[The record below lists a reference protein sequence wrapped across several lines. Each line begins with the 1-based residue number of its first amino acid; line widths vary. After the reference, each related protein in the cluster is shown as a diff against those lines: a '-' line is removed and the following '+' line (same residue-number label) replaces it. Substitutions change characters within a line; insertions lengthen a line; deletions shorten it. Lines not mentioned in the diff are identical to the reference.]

1 MTEHKSIVAALAR
14 FPKYEFHHSG
24 CVVSFQKK
32 TARKLKPIK
41 MGAYVGLQ
49 LLRADGTREKA
60 YLHRLIC
67 EAFNGP
73 CPDGMQCRHLDGD
86 KTNNAASNLAWGTKA
101 ENEADKLRH
110 GSHVNG
116 EKNPMAVLTEVAVC
130 QMRDDRKRTGDSY
143 AKIAARY
150 SVSTMTAYRAITE
163 QSWR

>member
-1 MTEHKSIVAALAR
+1 MNAARIAR
-14 FPKYEFHHSG
+14 FPQYEFHASG
-24 CVVSFQKK
+24 HVVSFQKREPR
-32 TARKLKPIK
+32 TLKPIK

-49 LLRADGTREKA
+49 LARADGSREKA

-73 CPDGMQCRHLDGD
+73 CPAGMQCRHLDGD
-86 KTNNAASNLAWGTKA
+86 KTNNAAANLAWGTKA

-116 EKNPMAVLTEVAVC
+116 EKNPMSVLTEETVF

-150 SVSTMTAYRAITE
+150 SVSTMTAYRAITQ